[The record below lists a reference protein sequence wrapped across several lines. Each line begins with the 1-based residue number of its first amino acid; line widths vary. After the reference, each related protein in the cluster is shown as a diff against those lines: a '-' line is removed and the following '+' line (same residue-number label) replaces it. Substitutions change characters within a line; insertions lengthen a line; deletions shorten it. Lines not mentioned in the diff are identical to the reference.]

1 MSIILAMSIGFACSS
16 CALQAAKPAAPVVPP
31 AFEQAASGGAQW
43 PDGTWYQGFASQE
56 LDSLVAL
63 AQDKSL
69 DVAAAAA
76 RVKQA
81 DARARQAGA
90 ALLPQVD
97 ANGSGTQFAG
107 GTHGTTAHE
116 LDWSAVLSASYEIDF
131 WGKNRAASNSA
142 NALVNASRAD
152 FATVRITLSNAV
164 ATSYFQV
171 LSLRERIAL
180 ARLNLDAA
188 RSVLR
193 FTEARHDAGSVGEAE
208 LAAQRAAVA
217 SSELIVP
224 QLQQQEVEALAAL
237 ALLVGRAPEGFTVT
251 ADRLDAL
258 AEPPLAAGLPSEL
271 LRRRPDLI
279 TSEYNL
285 QAAHADL
292 IVARA
297 ALFPS
302 LSLTATGG
310 VANPAVNAAVNVL
323 AGTGWSLTAGA
334 TLVQTIFD
342 AGRRRAVIQEAT
354 AKQEELVA
362 NYQSSILSA
371 LVDVEKALAAI
382 HYLELQKEPQQRN
395 VDQSERAFQGTQ
407 LRFREGAGEYLAVLE
422 SQRTLFAARDQ
433 LSQYKLARLQA
444 LLGLCK
450 ALGGGWQYPTL
461 SQKQL

>member
-1 MSIILAMSIGFACSS
+1 
-16 CALQAAKPAAPVVPP
+16 
-31 AFEQAASGGAQW
+31 
-43 PDGTWYQGFASQE
+43 
-56 LDSLVAL
+56 
-63 AQDKSL
+63 
-69 DVAAAAA
+69 
-76 RVKQA
+76 
-81 DARARQAGA
+81 
-90 ALLPQVD
+90 
-97 ANGSGTQFAG
+97 
-107 GTHGTTAHE
+107 
-116 LDWSAVLSASYEIDF
+116 
-131 WGKNRAASNSA
+131 
-142 NALVNASRAD
+142 
-152 FATVRITLSNAV
+152 
-164 ATSYFQV
+164 
-171 LSLRERIAL
+171 
-180 ARLNLDAA
+180 
-188 RSVLR
+188 
-193 FTEARHDAGSVGEAE
+193 
-208 LAAQRAAVA
+208 
-217 SSELIVP
+217 LIVP
-224 QLQQQEVEALAAL
+224 QLQQQEVEALAVL
-237 ALLVGRAPEGFTVT
+237 ALLVGRAPEGFTV
-251 ADRLDAL
+251 AGERLDAL

-334 TLVQTIFD
+334 SLVQTIFD

-450 ALGGGWQYPTL
+450 TLGGGWQHPTL